1 MPSCVIYLV
10 MGFSYT
16 YLMFQFFLPYCHCYR
31 HIYRPMIPIYHHL
44 SIINVLAVDVT
55 GFSDK
60 QHLSTVVVFQPT

>member
-1 MPSCVIYLV
+1 MPSCIIYLV

-16 YLMFQFFLPYCHCYR
+16 YLMFQFCLPYCHYYCHMY
-31 HIYRPMIPIYHHL
+31 MIPIHHHL